1 MIEDLNSNNF
11 NRRQA
16 AERIAI
22 NMPIQGTAADI
33 IKIAMNEIDKELL
46 VRREKGMLGRMV
58 LQVHDEIIFE
68 LPSSELDDVRE
79 IAHKLMP
86 SLQLSVPLVLDEK
99 SGYSWGE
106 LT

>member
-1 MIEDLNSNNF
+1 M
-11 NRRQA
+11 
-16 AERIAI
+16 
-22 NMPIQGTAADI
+22 
-33 IKIAMNEIDKELL
+33 
-46 VRREKGMLGRMV
+46 

-106 LT
+106 LS